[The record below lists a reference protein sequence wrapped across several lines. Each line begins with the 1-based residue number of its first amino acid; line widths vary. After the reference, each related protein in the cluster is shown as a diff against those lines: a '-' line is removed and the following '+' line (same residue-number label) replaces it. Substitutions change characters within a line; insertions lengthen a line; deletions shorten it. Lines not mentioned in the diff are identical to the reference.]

1 MSGISCH
8 LSLPLCKETQ
18 TLNSYNWWTLRYH
31 CWSIHTGYK
40 QKGPHMEL
48 KMTQIDF
55 SVLNSHVTVIYKIY
69 QKHLILRGKTEKSK
83 IAVFFPTI
91 YPFM

>member
-1 MSGISCH
+1 
-8 LSLPLCKETQ
+8 
-18 TLNSYNWWTLRYH
+18 
-31 CWSIHTGYK
+31 
-40 QKGPHMEL
+40 MEL

-55 SVLNSHVTVIYKIY
+55 SVLNNHVTYIYMYIYIHKIY

>member
-1 MSGISCH
+1 MNQKFYCM
-8 LSLPLCKETQ
+8 Q
-18 TLNSYNWWTLRYH
+18 YNSVY
-31 CWSIHTGYK
+31 
-40 QKGPHMEL
+40 
-48 KMTQIDF
+48 
-55 SVLNSHVTVIYKIY
+55 IYTHKIY